1 MITRKNIKKL
11 ISHCAYCILF
21 LSLSCSP
28 KKNTALNQNNLSYE
42 TSSYLLQHAKNPVN
56 WQPWDE
62 NLYQNENTSNKLIV
76 VSIGYSSCHWCHVME
91 KETFE
96 DRDVAEFM
104 NEKYV
109 SIKVDREENPDVDKV
124 YMTAVQ
130 LLTGSGGWPL
140 NAICLPNGKPIYAG
154 TYHTKNE
161 WTQVLENIQK
171 RYEDN
176 PKQLTELADKITE
189 GIQSVNVFAP
199 VEDKPFTT
207 FYLDEP
213 IDNWKQNL
221 DFEYGGEIQD
231 QKFINPVKLDFL
243 RFFQTLKKDSLLREH
258 LDLTLNKIS
267 RSGIYDA
274 LEGGF
279 FRYCVDPYWE
289 VPHFE
294 KMLYDNAQVIGIF
307 ADAYKQDSNPIYKDV
322 VVKTIS
328 FLKKRM
334 AAEKGGFY
342 ASIDADNSSGE
353 GRYYT
358 FSKNEIKQIAGN
370 NLQLFI
376 AYYGV
381 DFEKP
386 TFDTLFTL
394 KKAYVDNQFVEFY
407 NIKEK
412 RWEEI
417 KNNWEFNIKKITKAR
432 DFPLIDNKIITSWNA
447 LTILG
452 LTKSYQAFGEE
463 NWLLEAEK
471 TFAFLVKNLFVKDVL
486 YHTYQ
491 NNAPKVN
498 GFLEDYAFLS
508 AAALELYKSTGKE
521 PYLHWSEK
529 ISEIIVE
536 KFNAKDHQFFT
547 YKMENPLLSK
557 VFDLNDVEMPSSN
570 AVIAHTLFDLGH
582 LLERKDFLKT
592 AQSMLQTIMQYLE
605 GNISYYSHWASLYV
619 KHAFPRYE
627 VIVTGSKA
635 KIVSEKIQK
644 KYLTNVLF
652 QQSTVASELPLL
664 KDRYSEN
671 ETLIYVCKNNVCFA
685 PETSVEAALLKLND
699 YEAQN
704 KNLKRTNIFNLDSNL
719 N

>member
-1 MITRKNIKKL
+1 MITKKNIKQL
-11 ISHCAYCILF
+11 IKHFACCFLILF
-21 LSLSCSP
+21 LSCSP
-28 KKNTALNQNNLSYE
+28 KKNTTLNQNNLSE
-42 TSSYLLQHAKNPVN
+42 ESSTYLLQHAKNPVN

-62 NLYQNENTSNKLIV
+62 NLYRNENTSNKLII

-96 DRDVAEFM
+96 DKNVADFM

-161 WTQVLENIQK
+161 WTQVLQNIQK
-171 RYEDN
+171 RYEEN
-176 PKQLTELADKITE
+176 PKQLFELADKITE

-199 VEDKPFTT
+199 AEDKPFTT
-207 FYLDEP
+207 FYLDKP

-231 QKFINPVKLDFL
+231 QKFINPVKMDFL
-243 RFFQTLKKDSLLREH
+243 RVFQTLTKDSLLNEH
-258 LDLTLNKIS
+258 LSLTLNKIS

-294 KMLYDNAQVIGIF
+294 KMLYDNAQVIGMF
-307 ADAYKQDSNPIYKDV
+307 ADAYKQNSNPIYKDV

-328 FLKKRM
+328 FLKKKM
-334 AAEKGGFY
+334 AAENGGFY

-353 GRYYT
+353 GRYYM
-358 FSKNEIKQIAGN
+358 FSKNEIMQIAGK
-370 NLQLFI
+370 NLQLFMD
-376 AYYGV
+376 YYGI
-381 DFEKP
+381 DFGKP
-386 TFDTLFTL
+386 TLDTLFTL
-394 KKAYVDNQFVEFY
+394 RKAYADSQFVKLY
-407 NIKEK
+407 GIKEK
-412 RWEEI
+412 RWKEI
-417 KNNWEFNIKKITKAR
+417 KNEWESNLRHITSIR

-447 LTILG
+447 LAILG

-463 NWLLEAEK
+463 SWLLEAEK
-471 TFAFLVKNLFVKDVL
+471 TFAFLAENLFENDVL

-491 NNAPKVN
+491 NNAPKVA

-521 PYLHWSEK
+521 SYLHWSEK

-536 KFNAKDHQFFT
+536 KFNAKDHPFFT
-547 YKMENPLLSK
+547 YKMDNPLLSK

-582 LLERKDFLKT
+582 VLERKDFLKIS
-592 AQSMLQTIMQYLE
+592 QSMLQTIKPFFE
-605 GNISYYSHWASLYV
+605 DNISYYSLWASLYV

-627 VIVTGSKA
+627 VIVIGSNA
-635 KIVSEKIQK
+635 KIVSDEIQK

-652 QQSTVASELPLL
+652 QQSTVPSELPFL

-685 PETSVEAALLKLND
+685 PEISVEAALAKLND
-699 YEAQN
+699 YDAQN
-704 KNLKRTNIFNLDSNL
+704 KDSKKTNIFSLESSL